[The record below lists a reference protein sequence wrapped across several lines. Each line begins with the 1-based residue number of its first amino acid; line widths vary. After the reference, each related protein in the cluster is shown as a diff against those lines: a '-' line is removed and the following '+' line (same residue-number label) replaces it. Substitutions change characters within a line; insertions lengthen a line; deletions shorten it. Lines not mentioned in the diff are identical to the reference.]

1 MDQSNNPIAEGEF
14 FRRVFF
20 YRRWKPPGRG
30 VEYEVEQLV
39 LPKQCRKTVLELVHD
54 IPMAGHQERD
64 KTRAADLTE
73 ILLAVGISRAF
84 AKVVGI

>member
-1 MDQSNNPIAEGEF
+1 M
-14 FRRVFF
+14 
-20 YRRWKPPGRG
+20 
-30 VEYEVEQLV
+30 EQLV

-73 ILLAVGISRAF
+73 ILLAVGFSRAF